1 MAVKIRLQRFGKKKQ
16 PFYRI
21 VVADSREPRDGKYI
35 ESVGWYNPL
44 PEPMQVE
51 IKEDRVIHWLKKGAI
66 PTDTVKALLRRKG
79 IWLKWS
85 LMKQGKD
92 EAFIQAE
99 YEKWLQLQ
107 IDREKREKEKKE
119 RRRLK
124 KKQKETTQESSGQGE
139 APSQES

>member
-21 VVADSREPRDGKYI
+21 VVADSKEPRDGKYI
-35 ESVGWYNPL
+35 ESVGWYNPIK
-44 PEPMQVE
+44 EPMQVE
-51 IKEDRVIHWLKKGAI
+51 IKEDRVIHWLKRGAI
-66 PTDTVKALLRRKG
+66 PTDTVKTLLRRKG

-85 LMKQGKD
+85 LIKQGKD
-92 EAFIQAE
+92 ESFIQSE

-124 KKQKETTQESSGQGE
+124 KKQKESAESGGE
-139 APSQES
+139 APSQSG

>member
-21 VVADSREPRDGKYI
+21 VVADSKEPRDGKYI
-35 ESVGWYNPL
+35 ESVGWYNPIK
-44 PEPMQVE
+44 EPMQVE
-51 IKEDRVIHWLKKGAI
+51 IKEARVIHWLKRGAI
-66 PTDTVKALLRRKG
+66 PTDTVKTLLRRKG

-85 LMKQGKD
+85 LIKQGKD
-92 EAFIQAE
+92 ESFIQSE

-124 KKQKETTQESSGQGE
+124 KKQKESAESGGE
-139 APSQES
+139 APSQSG

>member
-1 MAVKIRLQRFGKKKQ
+1 LAVKIRLQRFGKKKQ

-35 ESVGWYNPL
+35 EAVGWYNPI
-44 PEPMQVE
+44 PDPMQIEV
-51 IKEDRVIHWLKKGAI
+51 KEDRVIHWLKKGAI

-107 IDREKREKEKKE
+107 VDREKREREKKQ
-119 RRRLK
+119 RRKLR
-124 KKQKETTQESSGQGE
+124 KKQKEGGQEGSEKGE
-139 APSQES
+139 VASQES

>member
-21 VVADSREPRDGKYI
+21 VVADAKEPRDGKYI
-35 ESVGWYNPL
+35 ESIGWYNPL
-44 PEPMQVE
+44 PMPMQIEV
-51 IKEDRVIHWLKKGAI
+51 KEDRVIHWLKKGAI
-66 PTDTVKALLRRKG
+66 PTDTVKSLLRRKG

-99 YEKWLQLQ
+99 YEKWLNLQ
-107 IDREKREKEKKE
+107 MNKEKKEAEKKE
-119 RRRLK
+119 RRRLR
-124 KKQKETTQESSGQGE
+124 KKQKEKSSEQGE

>member
-21 VVADSREPRDGKYI
+21 VVADSKEPRDGKYI
-35 ESVGWYNPL
+35 ESVGWYNPI
-44 PEPMQVE
+44 PKPMQVE
-51 IKEDRVIHWLKKGAI
+51 IKEDRVIHWLKRGAI

-85 LMKQGKD
+85 YMKQGKD
-92 EAFIQAE
+92 ESFIQAE

-107 IDREKREKEKKE
+107 MGREKREIEKKE
-119 RRRLK
+119 RRRAR
-124 KKQKETTQESSGQGE
+124 KKQKESEKGSSEQGG
-139 APSQES
+139 APS

>member
-1 MAVKIRLQRFGKKKQ
+1 MAVRIRLQRFGKKKQ

-21 VVADSREPRDGKYI
+21 VVANSKEPRDGKYI
-35 ESVGWYNPL
+35 ESVGCYNPL

-66 PTDTVKALLRRKG
+66 PTDTVKSLLRRKG

-92 EAFIQAE
+92 ESFIQAE

-107 IDREKREKEKKE
+107 IDREKREKERKE
-119 RRRLK
+119 RRRLR
-124 KKQKETTQESSGQGE
+124 KKQKEAEKEGSGQGE